1 MSETQ
6 SSRRNFLKVIGVT
19 AGASVAATS
28 ALAGLIDHKEIQKLN
43 PEQKEFMLTY
53 EKWMDEFID
62 AIRIKKKEPGNLENH
77 KKMMALTERAAA
89 WKPQLTEYMKDKTF
103 AVIYQDAIA
112 RTTKEI

>member
-6 SSRRNFLKVIGVT
+6 SSRRNFLKVVGVA
-19 AGASVAATS
+19 AGATVASTS
-28 ALAGLIDHKEIQKLN
+28 AFAGLIDHSKIEKLN

-62 AIRIKKKEPGNLENH
+62 TIRIKKADPGNLENH
-77 KKMMALTERAAA
+77 KKMMALTELALA
-89 WKPQLTEYMKDKTF
+89 WKPKLTEYMKDKTF
-103 AVIYQDAIA
+103 ALIYQDAIA

>member
-1 MSETQ
+1 MFETQ
-6 SSRRNFLKVIGVT
+6 SSRRNFLKVIGAT
-19 AGASVAATS
+19 AGATVASTTAF
-28 ALAGLIDHKEIQKLN
+28 AGLIDHAEIRKLN

-77 KKMMALTERAAA
+77 KKMMALSERAAT
-89 WKPQLTEYMKDKTF
+89 WKPKLTEYMKDKTF
-103 AVIYQDAIA
+103 ALIYQDAIQ